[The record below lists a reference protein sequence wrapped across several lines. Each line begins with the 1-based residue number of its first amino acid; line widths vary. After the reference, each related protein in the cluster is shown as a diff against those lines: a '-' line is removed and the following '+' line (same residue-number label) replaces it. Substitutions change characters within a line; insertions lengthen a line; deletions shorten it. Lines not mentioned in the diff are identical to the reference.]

1 MKLLNVDTLEEARRK
16 VIRAMEGSPIR
27 VEEKEL
33 LTAQGYVLAE
43 DVCARENVPLFRR
56 STVDGY
62 AAVSY
67 THLDVY
73 KRQSQRLYRL
83 QDDGFPL

>member
-16 VIRAMEGSPIR
+16 VIRAMEGSPLR

-43 DVCARENVPLFRR
+43 DVCARENVPYSEDLRW
-56 STVDGY
+56 T
-62 AAVSY
+62 AM
-67 THLDVY
+67 
-73 KRQSQRLYRL
+73 QSGQRIPEAQARV
-83 QDDGFPL
+83 FPHS

>member
-16 VIRAMEGSPIR
+16 VIRAMEGSPLR

-43 DVCARENVPLFRR
+43 DICARENVPLFRR
-56 STVDGY
+56 ST
-62 AAVSY
+62 AM
-67 THLDVY
+67 
-73 KRQSQRLYRL
+73 QSGQRIPEAQARV
-83 QDDGFPL
+83 FPHS